1 MQRAEL
7 LLRRRAPEPLGRIK
21 VILTVL
27 SKSRLSGGRRG
38 SGTADP
44 MRSRQ
49 SILFSCV
56 RIQGRFLLS
65 FPRDGSHIRIGAA

>member
-1 MQRAEL
+1 MRRERRMQRAEL
-7 LLRRRAPEPLGRIK
+7 LLRRRAPEPLGRSK

-27 SKSRLSGGRRG
+27 SKSRLSDVRRG

-49 SILFSCV
+49 SI
-56 RIQGRFLLS
+56 
-65 FPRDGSHIRIGAA
+65 